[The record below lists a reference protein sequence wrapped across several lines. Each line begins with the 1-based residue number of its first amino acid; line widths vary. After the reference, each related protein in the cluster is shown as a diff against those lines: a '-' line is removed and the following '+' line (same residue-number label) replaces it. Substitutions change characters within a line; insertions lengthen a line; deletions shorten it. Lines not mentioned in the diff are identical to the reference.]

1 MWARPAY
8 AQVPLWN
15 ASEVNGKIVA
25 IMRGPGPPA
34 SGVTYA
40 VKLHH
45 AQIAGAKAVV
55 FVDYDAETTTFKEM
69 PAVLPLSD
77 GSKVEARIPACL
89 ILAQHAAF
97 LQEGVIHEIVYRS
110 EILGAVQTGI
120 QTGIVRI
127 PVQERARLSKQD
139 ADALMA
145 EFLIARRKEKD
156 VDETEFS
163 LKGLWRRSA
172 DVTEQVGTSKSKHH
186 EAKIFGGLYRR
197 RLVCWNR
204 LLRAGTNPSID
215 TCAFF
220 VSFPSLLEL
229 SLFFSIVCL

>member
-1 MWARPAY
+1 VWARPAY

-15 ASEVNGKIVA
+15 ASEVNGNIVA

-69 PAVLPLSD
+69 PAVLPLPD

-110 EILGAVQTGI
+110 KISGGYEAGI
-120 QTGIVRI
+120 QAGVVRI

-163 LKGLWRRSA
+163 LKGLWRRPA
-172 DVTEQVGTSKSKHH
+172 DGTKQVGTFKSKHP
-186 EAKIFGGLYRR
+186 EPKIFSGLYS
-197 RLVCWNR
+197 N
-204 LLRAGTNPSID
+204 T
-215 TCAFF
+215 FF
-220 VSFPSLLEL
+220 SFPSLLEL
-229 SLFFSIVCL
+229 TLIFFVVCR

>member
-1 MWARPAY
+1 VWARPAY

-15 ASEVNGKIVA
+15 APEVNGNIVA

-69 PAVLPLSD
+69 PAVLPLPD
-77 GSKVEARIPACL
+77 GSKVEARVPACL

-110 EILGAVQTGI
+110 EILGGYQAGI
-120 QTGIVRI
+120 QTGVVRI

-145 EFLIARRKEKD
+145 EFLFARRKEKD
-156 VDETEFS
+156 VDEAEFS
-163 LKGLWRRSA
+163 LKGLWRRPA
-172 DVTEQVGTSKSKHH
+172 DVTEQVGTFKSKQP
-186 EAKIFGGLYRR
+186 EPKTFSGLYSERGLYSEKRLRR
-197 RLVCWNR
+197 
-204 LLRAGTNPSID
+204 
-215 TCAFF
+215 FF
-220 VSFPSLLEL
+220 
-229 SLFFSIVCL
+229 